1 MSVRELSKNTTTE
14 ILDAVFGGSKEE
26 SFDLPLQTL
35 KTAIH
40 DINLWLQSSDL
51 AKAYAIANKGS
62 LAFNIDPTNG
72 SFSFTL
78 ETKAEANNAT
88 EVTAT
93 PVAEKPSVVAP
104 VVAPVEAPVEAPV
117 AEKPVVAPSPNKKL
131 EPLVKPTE
139 SPSLNLFEDI
149 RKVSLDDLRNKAKSL
164 GVNISDLGRKK
175 KEIIQRLEE
184 AMSMEAPVEEAPV
197 EEAPVEEAPVEEAPV
212 EEAPVE
218 EAPDDEDSDDE
229 EAHVEDFDDED
240 FDDEDSDDEDS
251 DDEDS
256 DDEGSDDEGSDDEGS
271 DDEGLDFLDDFDSKP
286 IDNDNS
292 SEEGYEVVVDEVYIP
307 KTTKFKAS
315 LSSSY
320 SAPKNNKSLSEI
332 KANVDDEDFE
342 DFEDFDDED

>member
-93 PVAEKPSVVAP
+93 PVAEKPAVVAP

-197 EEAPVEEAPVEEAPV
+197 EEAPVEEAP
-212 EEAPVE
+212 
-218 EAPDDEDSDDE
+218 DDEDSDDE

-240 FDDEDSDDEDS
+240 FDDEDSDDED
-251 DDEDS
+251 
-256 DDEGSDDEGSDDEGS
+256 SDDEGS

>member
-93 PVAEKPSVVAP
+93 PVAEKLAVE
-104 VVAPVEAPVEAPV
+104 APVEAPVAEKLAVVAPV

-149 RKVSLDDLRNKAKSL
+149 RKVSLDDLRDKAKSL

-197 EEAPVEEAPVEEAPV
+197 EEAPVDEDFDDEEAPVEEAPV
-212 EEAPVE
+212 EEAPV
-218 EAPDDEDSDDE
+218 
-229 EAHVEDFDDED
+229 DED
-240 FDDEDSDDEDS
+240 FDDED
-251 DDEDS
+251 
-256 DDEGSDDEGSDDEGS
+256 S